1 MKTKNGHLENWCF
14 AIFLVAIIFIDA
26 IGISRATRTSI
37 TSMVA
42 GLERDRRL
50 QVSFQIDIVQ
60 MENGKKPWTF

>member
-1 MKTKNGHLENWCF
+1 LPF
-14 AIFLVAIIFIDA
+14 FLVAIIFIDA